1 MDKQEIIDSI
11 EAYKKRLTDE
21 VLEAYSD
28 RGRDFGDE
36 RFSSWRK
43 KLSHYFD
50 ENLPGETSRLN
61 QKLFT
66 LVIPMRRSLEGDDE
80 YFWRTDGNKVY
91 SYLDSLIIDI
101 NNDEYHPVEIS
112 DEATAEAEN
121 TDVDNSSVFIVHG
134 HDNETKERTAHFI
147 EKLGYNAIILHEQAS
162 GGKTIIEKIE
172 SHSNV
177 GFAIVLYTPDDKGSV
192 NTEAEKGQ
200 LKSRVRQNV
209 VFEHGYLIGK
219 IGRNKVIP
227 LVSGNIELPNDISG
241 MVYLTDSDWQVEV
254 AKEMKAA
261 GYDIDFNKIL

>member
-1 MDKQEIIDSI
+1 MDTKELLEKIN
-11 EAYKKRLTDE
+11 AYKKRLTDE
-21 VLEAYSD
+21 VYEAYSD

-43 KLSHYFD
+43 KISKFFD

-61 QKLFT
+61 QKLFY
-66 LVIPMRRSLEGDDE
+66 LARPIRGAFEGDDE
-80 YFWRTDGNKVY
+80 YFWRTEGNKVY
-91 SYLDSLIIDI
+91 SYLDSLILDI
-101 NNDEYHPVEIS
+101 NNDEYHPVEIN
-112 DEATAEAEN
+112 EEGEQLEEN
-121 TDVDNSSVFIVHG
+121 KKLDHSSVFIVHG
-134 HDNETKERTAHFI
+134 HDNETKERTARFI

-177 GFAIVLYTPDDKGSV
+177 GFAIVLYTPDDQGNVKS
-192 NTEAEKGQ
+192 EAEDGQ
-200 LKSRVRQNV
+200 LNGRARQNV

-219 IGRNKVIP
+219 LTRSRVIP

-241 MVYLTDSDWQVEV
+241 MVYLTDNDWQVEI

-261 GYDIDFNKIL
+261 GYEIDFNKIL